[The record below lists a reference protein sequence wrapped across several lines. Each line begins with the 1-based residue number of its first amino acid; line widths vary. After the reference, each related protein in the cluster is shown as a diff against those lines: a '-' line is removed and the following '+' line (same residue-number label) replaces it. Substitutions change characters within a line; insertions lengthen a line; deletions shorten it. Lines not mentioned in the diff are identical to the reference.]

1 MEGQQRSLVKPSGH
15 RWLAAVASALVV
27 GCVAGRALASTVTDL
42 VREAHELEAAHE
54 EDRAIRRYTDALVLD
69 PTCAAAYLG
78 LADLRARRGDTR
90 EAERV
95 YSVALEHVP
104 ALHAALIG
112 RARVRRVL
120 GEAREG
126 DLDLERY
133 LNHEE
138 DLAEMKELAGWYG
151 EEGRAAAQLA
161 VWRRL
166 YATALRVGAEV
177 SVVREARATIRALQ
191 ILVGLADPVVSPATL
206 TGEPDPVR
214 LGLSAIARRGG

>member
-1 MEGQQRSLVKPSGH
+1 MEGQQRSLVG
-15 RWLAAVASALVV
+15 RRAARRLLAATAAVAI
-27 GCVAGRALASTVTDL
+27 GCVAGPAFASTVTEL
-42 VREAHELEAAHE
+42 VREAHELESVHE
-54 EDRAIRRYTDALVLD
+54 EDRAIRCYTDALELD
-69 PTCAAAYLG
+69 PTYAPAYLG

-104 ALHAALIG
+104 SLYSALIG

-126 DLDLERY
+126 DSDLERY
-133 LNHEE
+133 LSHEE

-151 EEGRAAAQLA
+151 EEGRVSAQLA

-166 YATALRVGAEV
+166 YATAVRVGAEIAV
-177 SVVREARATIRALQ
+177 IRDARAHVRALQ
-191 ILVGLADPVVSPATL
+191 FLVGPADPVVSPPGSAPVDT
-206 TGEPDPVR
+206 VR
-214 LGLSAIARRGG
+214 LGLAEIARRGG

>member
-1 MEGQQRSLVKPSGH
+1 MEGRKRRLVK
-15 RWLAAVASALVV
+15 RWAVLGAVAL
-27 GCVAGRALASTVTDL
+27 GCAAGPARASTVTDL
-42 VREAHELEAAHE
+42 VREARQLEAAHE
-54 EDRAIRRYTDALVLD
+54 EDRAIRRYVDALELD
-69 PTCAAAYLG
+69 PTCAPAYLG

-120 GEAREG
+120 GEARLG
-126 DLDLERY
+126 DSDLERY

-138 DLAEMKELAGWYG
+138 DLSEMKELAGWYG

-161 VWRRL
+161 MWRRL
-166 YATALRVGAEV
+166 YATALRIGAEV
-177 SVVREARATIRALQ
+177 AVVREARATVRALQ
-191 ILVGLADPVVSPATL
+191 LLLELADPVISPA
-206 TGEPDPVR
+206 EADPVR
-214 LGLSAIARRGG
+214 LGLAAMARRGG

>member
-1 MEGQQRSLVKPSGH
+1 MG
-15 RWLAAVASALVV
+15 
-27 GCVAGRALASTVTDL
+27 ALALGCATGTARASTATDL
-42 VREAHELEAAHE
+42 VREARQLEAAHE
-54 EDRAIRRYTDALVLD
+54 EDRAIRRYTDALELD
-69 PTCAAAYLG
+69 PTCAPAYLG

-120 GEAREG
+120 GDARLG

-138 DLAEMKELAGWYG
+138 DLSEMRELAGWYG

-161 VWRRL
+161 MWRRL

-177 SVVREARATIRALQ
+177 AVVREARATVRALQ
-191 ILVGLADPVVSPATL
+191 LLLELADPVISPA
-206 TGEPDPVR
+206 ERDPVR
-214 LGLSAIARRGG
+214 LGLAAMARRGG